1 MWARITSSVTPM
13 TTESVQPFAITVPFC
28 YVRIYLTVEDRLVEI
43 QRERTIT
50 HDKVPTHDDLH
61 QWFDTPLLKH
71 MNVTIEQKGYVLEND
86 PKTKSMIYSFFLTV
100 PNHIPT
106 IKIYN
111 RQKRVMC
118 VLPHIKGMTPTDVC
132 DFLDSVN
139 IFLPGNPFVNYVWDG
154 PKELP
159 SHLVADINSLFH
171 TVMVR
176 EC

>member
-1 MWARITSSVTPM
+1 
-13 TTESVQPFAITVPFC
+13 VQSFSIKTPFC
-28 YVRIYLTVEDRLVEI
+28 FVRFYLLVEDRLVEI

-50 HDKVPTHDDLH
+50 HDKAPIKDDIY

-71 MNVTIEQKGYVLEND
+71 MNVTIEQKGYVWED
-86 PKTKSMIYSFFLTV
+86 ESKEKSLIYSFILSV
-100 PNHIPT
+100 PNHMPT

-111 RQKRVMC
+111 RQKRLMC
-118 VLPHIKGMTPTDVC
+118 VLPHMQGMTTNDVC
-132 DFLDSVN
+132 DFLDIIN
-139 IFLPGNPFVNYVWDG
+139 IFLPGNPFVNFVWDG

>member
-1 MWARITSSVTPM
+1 MWARITSSAPPVAD
-13 TTESVQPFAITVPFC
+13 SVQPFSIKTPFC
-28 YVRIYLTVEDRLVEI
+28 YVRLYLSVEDRLVEI

-50 HDKVPTHDDLH
+50 HDTVPTLDDLSL
-61 QWFDTPLLKH
+61 WFDTPLLKH
-71 MNVTIEQKGYVLEND
+71 MHVSVEQKGYVWDDD
-86 PKTKSMIYSFFLTV
+86 PKTKSMIYSFILSV
-100 PNHIPT
+100 PNHMPS
-106 IKIYN
+106 IKVYN

-118 VLPHIKGMTPTDVC
+118 VLPHLKGMSSHDVC
-132 DFLDSVN
+132 DFLESVN
-139 IFLPGNPFVNYVWDG
+139 IFLPGNPFVNYIWDG